1 MKSSETTKAPQ
12 ESLQQTLPTGPA
24 AAAILSAGIGVGAY
38 GVITFVA
45 QIVKPFGAAIAFYKP
60 AGPLSGKTTLAI
72 VVWLLAWA
80 VLHFLWRKQN
90 IDVKYVFV
98 LALVLMVVGFIGL
111 FPPVFEAF
119 GG

>member
-12 ESLQQTLPTGPA
+12 ESLEQALPSGPA
-24 AAAILSAGIGVGAY
+24 AAAILSAGIGVGVY
-38 GVITFVA
+38 GVITFIA
-45 QIVKPFGAAIAFYKP
+45 QVFRPFGAAITIYGP
-60 AGPLSGKTTLAI
+60 AGPLTGKTTLA
-72 VVWLLAWA
+72 VVIWLLAWA

-98 LALVLMVVGFIGL
+98 LALVFMAVGFIGL

>member
-1 MKSSETTKAPQ
+1 MQKTTETTKVPQ
-12 ESLQQTLPTGPA
+12 DALPSGPA

-38 GVITFVA
+38 GIITFIA
-45 QIVKPFGAAIAFYKP
+45 QIVRPFGAAITVYGP
-60 AGPLSGKTTLAI
+60 AGPLTGKTTLG
-72 VVWLLAWA
+72 VVAWLLAWA

-98 LALVLMVVGFIGL
+98 LALVFMVIGFIGL